1 MERGDDFLSNLERVC
16 EVCVCV
22 GYSRPKQER
31 RGRERRKDLEV
42 MFAWKNENAWM
53 FEG

>member
-1 MERGDDFLSNLERVC
+1 MEWEDDFLSNLERVC
-16 EVCVCV
+16 EVCV
-22 GYSRPKQER
+22 GYSRPNQEG